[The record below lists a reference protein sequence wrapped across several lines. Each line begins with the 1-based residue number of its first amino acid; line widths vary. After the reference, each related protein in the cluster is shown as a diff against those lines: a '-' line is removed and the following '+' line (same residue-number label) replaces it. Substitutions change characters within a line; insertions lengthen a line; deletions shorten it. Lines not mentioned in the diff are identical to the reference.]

1 MAVDRK
7 IIPDDNT
14 SREVLNDE
22 LYDLK
27 TPTPSKVNEIFWQK
41 MQKSANRATDWF
53 YKLCVDNNYVKKE
66 AIAKNIVFS
75 GRSSKN
81 HELEITINLSKPEKD
96 PKAIAA
102 AAHNT
107 GNKYPQ
113 CALCLENEGYVG
125 GYGKMPEVIYV

>member
-41 MQKSANRATDWF
+41 MQKSAITATDWF
-53 YKLCVDNNYVKKE
+53 YKLCVDNNYVK
-66 AIAKNIVFS
+66 
-75 GRSSKN
+75 RSN
-81 HELEITINLSKPEKD
+81 
-96 PKAIAA
+96 
-102 AAHNT
+102 
-107 GNKYPQ
+107 
-113 CALCLENEGYVG
+113 C
-125 GYGKMPEVIYV
+125 